1 MDKTGGEEASRRGK
15 SRCKGPEVGESVLS
29 KKSIKDAKK
38 EGEQGE
44 RLKAEGLVAGGQG
57 SGFRSRYW

>member
-1 MDKTGGEEASRRGK
+1 MGECTSKEEHKG
-15 SRCKGPEVGESVLS
+15 CKE
-29 KKSIKDAKK
+29 

-57 SGFRSRYW
+57 SGFHSR